1 MSGEHLKKTARRVIA
16 GVDADGKSTIVV
28 DETTGTR
35 VALPAFSVNDVWR
48 VDALPAVFTDDDT
61 LESEVELAPPASGLV
76 VRLAT
81 FPPDSEIDPAVY
93 AASIG
98 NLHGEDAKA
107 DSEEIVGLHATETV
121 DIATIIDGE
130 IYAIY
135 ETGETLLRPGD
146 TVINRG
152 IKHAWSNRTDK
163 PVTMVAVMVAG
174 TTG

>member
-1 MSGEHLKKTARRVIA
+1 MTSEHLGKTARRVIA
-16 GVDADGKSTIVV
+16 GLDGDGKSTIVV
-28 DETTGTR
+28 DEDTATR
-35 VALPAFSVNDVWR
+35 IALPAFTVNDVWR
-48 VDALPAVFTDDDT
+48 VDALPAAMADGDT
-61 LESEVELAPPASGLV
+61 LGSEVELDPPAAGVV

-93 AASIG
+93 AESIG

-107 DSEEIVGLHATETV
+107 EDDAIVGLHATETV

-135 ETGETLLRPGD
+135 ETGETLLRAGD

-163 PVTMVAVMVAG
+163 PVTMVAVMLPG
-174 TTG
+174 KR